1 MNLQIP
7 RKSQSKEDQSI
18 NLNLLSEYLITQL
31 NTILISK
38 KIELKEIKISDST
51 ISIENDYNWQS
62 VYIDTIKAILSNIIT
77 ESLSIFTNKNEIV
90 IKFGSWNGSRDFLR
104 DTNIASM
111 LKYLEISTEK
121 NIKISLREV
130 KSNNLTLHFGIKF
143 E

>member
-1 MNLQIP
+1 M
-7 RKSQSKEDQSI
+7 
-18 NLNLLSEYLITQL
+18 NLLSEYLITQL